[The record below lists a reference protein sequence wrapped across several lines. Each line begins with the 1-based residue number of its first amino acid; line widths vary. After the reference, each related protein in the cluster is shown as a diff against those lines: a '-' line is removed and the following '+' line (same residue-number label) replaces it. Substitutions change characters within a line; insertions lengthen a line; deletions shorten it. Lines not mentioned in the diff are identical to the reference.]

1 MVKVF
6 TVGVFDY
13 FHYGHLKLI
22 ERAKQLGD
30 YLIVGVQEDSE
41 VIKYKPNTR
50 LMYNIE
56 ERIEMVESIRYVDQ
70 VISYKNVYDSIRKIE
85 FDIFVVGGDQN
96 SEWFEKA
103 KEYCISVGKRIIVL
117 ERTPG
122 ICSSDIKKD
131 IHEL

>member
-85 FDIFVVGGDQN
+85 FDIFG
-96 SEWFEKA
+96 
-103 KEYCISVGKRIIVL
+103 
-117 ERTPG
+117 
-122 ICSSDIKKD
+122 
-131 IHEL
+131 